1 MENKYQILIADDHCL
16 IRKGIK
22 SMISQTDTM
31 EVVAEAANGEELI
44 MLLDSHCTDM
54 VILDISMP
62 RMNGIDT
69 LAILRERFPEVR
81 ILILTMHSLAQYFY
95 QTITAGA
102 HGYLLK
108 DDSDTELLTAIETVQ
123 QGRVYISPQLISEVS
138 GEMVSAFRNPRKTPL
153 VQLTKR
159 EKEVLQMVARGLT
172 SKQIADKLCLSPRT
186 IEKYRSKLLKKFK
199 MKKTVD
205 LVSYVAR
212 NPIVVPD

>member
-22 SMISQTDTM
+22 SMICQTDTM

-138 GEMVSAFRNPRKTPL
+138 GEMVSAFRNPRETPL